1 MYCMDR
7 LGTCKT
13 HYSVVNLLNDKVW
26 MLKTIPIKLFAPTA
40 NPIETFVIPEF
51 SENDKPRFPRR
62 HKPSFLRWFL

>member
-1 MYCMDR
+1 MEEIYDYVLQTIMR
-7 LGTCKT
+7 Q
-13 HYSVVNLLNDKVW
+13 